1 MAILDMFSKRQRA
14 AAKAGKPD
22 VFTYDE
28 LPQAFRV
35 QIAHVL
41 NDLIG
46 QYHSSIYQPD
56 WPPNQRWVR
65 LHDSFAREKGRFRLT
80 EDPEPQS
87 QCMNYLLK
95 CGTEDALDFIE
106 ISFRMMEN
114 ICGDHPDWY
123 LQNMG
128 MNVSALAAITELNQR
143 FREHGLGYEF
153 ANGEIIRI
161 DSQFIHAEAVR
172 PVLAL
177 LKEKPFLK
185 ANEEFMTAHRH
196 YRGGNYKGSVVAA
209 NRAFETT
216 LKTICAQRGWKF
228 GSGDRASELIT
239 VVRNNGLFPAYLSK
253 GLDSY
258 IAALKTGLPG
268 VRNSAGGHGAEPN
281 EPPVPEYIARYA
293 LHLAAS
299 NILLAVEAFKA
310 R

>member
-1 MAILDMFSKRQRA
+1 MAILDMFSKRQKA

-22 VFTYDE
+22 IFQYAD

-35 QIAHVL
+35 QVAHIL
-41 NDLIG
+41 DDLIG
-46 QYHSSIYQPD
+46 TYQSSSYQPAN
-56 WPPNQRWVR
+56 PINERWIL
-65 LHDSFAREKGRFRLT
+65 LHNSFAREKGKFRLT
-80 EDPEPQS
+80 DDADPQA

-95 CGTEDALDFIE
+95 SEADDALDLIE
-106 ISFRMMEN
+106 VAFRMMQN
-114 ICGDHPDWY
+114 LCADQPDWY
-123 LQNMG
+123 LANMG
-128 MNVSALAAITELNQR
+128 VRVSPRAAVAELNQR

-153 ANGEIIRI
+153 ANGEIVRI

-177 LKEKPFLK
+177 LAEKPFEK

-196 YRGGNYKGSVVAA
+196 YREGHFKDSVVAA
-209 NRAFETT
+209 NRSFETT

-228 GSGDRASELIT
+228 GPGDRAGELIT
-239 VVRNNGLFPAYLSK
+239 VVRNNGLFPNYLDR

-268 VRNSAGGHGAEPN
+268 VRNSAGGHGAEPS

-299 NILLAVEAFKA
+299 NILLAVEASKA
-310 R
+310 